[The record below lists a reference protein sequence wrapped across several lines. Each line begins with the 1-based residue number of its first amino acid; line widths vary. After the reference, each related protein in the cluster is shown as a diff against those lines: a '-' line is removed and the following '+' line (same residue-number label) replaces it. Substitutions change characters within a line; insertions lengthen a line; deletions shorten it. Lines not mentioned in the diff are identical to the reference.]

1 MDVKKFLIRYL
12 LPALLSVLTAVVL
25 DFAFFGV
32 PLFGMP
38 EPEDVAYVEI
48 IHERLAA
55 EPRRVTGEDIE
66 LAVNLAGFLKFT
78 LGEAKQEPRIEM
90 IYHLKDGGTVSLAGG
105 EQSVLWKG
113 RTLAL
118 KEDNLFVNLAEG
130 IFFLDAVMEEE

>member
-1 MDVKKFLIRYL
+1 MKKFLVRYL
-12 LPALLSVLTAVVL
+12 LPALLSMLTAVVL

-48 IHERLAA
+48 TNGRLMA
-55 EPRRVTGEDIE
+55 EPKRVTGEDIE

-78 LGEAKQEPRIEM
+78 LGEAEEEPRIEM
-90 IYHLKDGGTVSLAGG
+90 VYHLKDGGTVSLAGG
-105 EQSVLWKG
+105 ERSVLWKG

-118 KEDNLFVNLAEG
+118 KEDGLFVNLAEG
-130 IFFLDAVMEEE
+130 IFFPMEEE